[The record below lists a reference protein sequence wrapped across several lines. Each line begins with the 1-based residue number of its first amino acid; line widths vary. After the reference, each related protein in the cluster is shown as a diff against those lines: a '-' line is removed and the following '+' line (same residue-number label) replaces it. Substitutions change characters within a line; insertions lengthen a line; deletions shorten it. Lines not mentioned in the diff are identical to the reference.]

1 MSIFRRFAFNP
12 FVPLNQLLEKID
24 GCVGHIEPMME
35 ANYVKQF
42 DVIKDHFRAI
52 AQSEHEADV
61 IKNSIRD
68 SMRRSMFMPIDR
80 WHFLDIISAADKIA
94 DRAED
99 LGYLLTI
106 RKTHVPEQLQEHFR
120 ELTAKTLECYQ
131 QLTKTVASFDEVVES
146 GFAGPIADEMTERI
160 DHVSHLEWQTDKI
173 MYKLSQHIFEL
184 EDELGPINTL
194 MLQDIGR
201 QLGSFAD
208 SCETLAK
215 QIRRTIVH

>member
-1 MSIFRRFAFNP
+1 MNIFRRFAFNP
-12 FVPLNQLLEKID
+12 FVPLNRLLAKID
-24 GCVGHIEPMME
+24 GCVRHIEPMME
-35 ANYVKQF
+35 ANFAGKF
-42 DVIKDHFRAI
+42 DVIKDHFREITQA
-52 AQSEHEADV
+52 EHEADE
-61 IKNSIRD
+61 IKSGIRD
-68 SMRRSMFMPIDR
+68 SLRRTIFMPIDR

-106 RKTHVPEQLQEHFR
+106 RDTHIPPKLQEHFR

-131 QLTKTVASFDEVVES
+131 QLSKTVASFDEVVES

-215 QIRRTIVH
+215 QIRRTIAR